1 MGPLGPCCNY
11 IDVCVCQCRSLYMC
25 GVIVVLINLSRPSNL
40 RTHKY
45 KCACVCVCSQV
56 QGKYNCNYRAQPK
69 STQHILA
76 QRVANYL
83 HCFFIS
89 LFLTSRP
96 AAQQVSLR
104 GAKETERDS
113 TATVLLRQAAAAQ
126 QQQQHAKNNNI
137 IPPSIARK
145 V

>member
-45 KCACVCVCSQV
+45 KCACVCVCV
-56 QGKYNCNYRAQPK
+56 AKYK
-69 STQHILA
+69 
-76 QRVANYL
+76 ANTIAITGRSL
-83 HCFFIS
+83 KVRSIFWRNALPTICSFFIS